1 LKPYA
6 LKGARTVCSCKK
18 YRKIP
23 KQNQASV
30 KLVVRA
36 IKIMIGRKVFSGAK
50 KKTSL
55 AATNRIEKQPIKWV
69 EFFRNINCEGDLLGQ
84 NSSLRTKA

>member
-1 LKPYA
+1 MLGNNKNVPREKNG
-6 LKGARTVCSCKK
+6 LILV
-18 YRKIP
+18 P
-23 KQNQASV
+23 EASV

-69 EFFRNINCEGDLLGQ
+69 EFFRNINCEGDLLVQ